1 MLDKLYTWRM
11 CTVYYTPVNFFS
23 IFTRQPI
30 SGGWPSGDYIVPD
43 PPHHPPRRQRVL
55 VTAAI
60 VPAALFLRAL
70 QPTLPLP
77 PFSDRSGPVFET
89 PATPPILTRPT
100 RTILYCYYNDTLL
113 CLNIWVRILLKPY
126 SLSALVYVCVV
137 CVTSV
142 CARWRRSPA
151 ELVKTLINIYYGKPT
166 SRILFTRFLTSLRGF
181 MYTRTGET
189 RHFLLLYTHT
199 HTI

>member
-1 MLDKLYTWRM
+1 MLDKLYAWRM

-43 PPHHPPRRQRVL
+43 PPTTHHPPRHQRVL

-70 QPTLPLP
+70 QPTLFPLLSP
-77 PFSDRSGPVFET
+77 IVPGPVFET

-126 SLSALVYVCVV
+126 SLSALVYVCCV
-137 CVTSV
+137 CDECVRTV
-142 CARWRRSPA
+142 AAQPR
-151 ELVKTLINIYYGKPT
+151 G
-166 SRILFTRFLTSLRGF
+166 TR
-181 MYTRTGET
+181 
-189 RHFLLLYTHT
+189 
-199 HTI
+199 